1 MLTVGSSED
10 ARAALDAGVDIVVAQ
25 GLEAG
30 GHVWGTVATLPL
42 VPAVVDAVAPVPVVA
57 AGGIADARG
66 LAAVLALGAQAAWV
80 GTRFLLTDESPVHP
94 DHARLALEASES
106 ETVVTTLFDRGWPD
120 APHRTLVNSTV
131 RAWMEAGSPPA
142 GGRPG
147 DGEVVAW
154 GPAGEPVE
162 RYAVDHTIADRIAL
176 GSAESMALYAGQSV
190 GIIHERHP
198 AATVV
203 EDMVSGAERIIAR
216 LADAE
221 D

>member
-1 MLTVGSSED
+1 
-10 ARAALDAGVDIVVAQ
+10 
-25 GLEAG
+25 
-30 GHVWGTVATLPL
+30 
-42 VPAVVDAVAPVPVVA
+42 VPVVA

-162 RYAVDHTIADRIAL
+162 RYAVDHPIADRIAM